1 MTETIP
7 SAAPIELALLQI
19 LMSAKVVE
27 SKVMEVHLERLRVDF
42 PDQVPDLKVTDIF
55 KGLNQKLKKLSLEI
69 KTVVMRKAK
78 HMLMEGAGE
87 GEINEEDEDED
98 EEDESEQRRQQQQ
111 KQQEEKENSP
121 VSEDDANMDIST
133 PQAAAAS
140 SSRTR
145 TRPLEMI
152 NFHCIANCSD
162 DYTSVQFGSALS
174 DVEFEVLREII
185 GMLGE

>member
-78 HMLMEGAGE
+78 HMLVEGAGE
-87 GEINEEDEDED
+87 GEINEEDEDE
-98 EEDESEQRRQQQQ
+98 EDESEQRRRQQQQ

>member
-1 MTETIP
+1 MTEMIP

-19 LMSAKVVE
+19 LLSAKIVE
-27 SKVMEVHLERLRVDF
+27 SKVMEVHLERLRVDY

-55 KGLNQKLKKLSLEI
+55 KRLNQKLKKLSLEI

-78 HMLMEGAGE
+78 HMLVEGTGE
-87 GEINEEDEDED
+87 DEINEEEEEE
-98 EEDESEQRRQQQQ
+98 EEDESEQQRQQQQ
-111 KQQEEKENSP
+111 KRREEKENSP
-121 VSEDDANMDIST
+121 LSEDNANMDIST
-133 PQAAAAS
+133 PEAVAAS